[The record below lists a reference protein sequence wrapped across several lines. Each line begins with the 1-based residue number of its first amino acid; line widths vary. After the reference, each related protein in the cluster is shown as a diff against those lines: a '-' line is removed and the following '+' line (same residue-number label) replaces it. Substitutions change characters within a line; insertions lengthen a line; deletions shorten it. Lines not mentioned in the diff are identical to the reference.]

1 MLIDWNKYVKKI
13 NNKYVKNINK
23 YVKKIN
29 NISVSWMKL
38 MKLHEIQNLDE
49 HLLHS
54 NTSKYPMR
62 NYQKF
67 SLNKIC
73 DYL

>member
-13 NNKYVKNINK
+13 NNKYVQ
-23 YVKKIN
+23 KIN
-29 NISVSWMKL
+29 NISVRWKKL

-49 HLLHS
+49 HLLHP

-62 NYQKF
+62 NYQTF

-73 DYL
+73 DYF